1 MLKFFTTRNG
11 KIAVLLTTTVLGLGL
26 MTAGC
31 SDNKSDSSAIDKN
44 KAGIRVRVGVS
55 NAVSKTDTP
64 KSAVM
69 YDIYVL
75 DEDGVAL
82 ADADGVP
89 YGAAYTKDGAGKYGA
104 WSEFNDT
111 RSMRFTVPSELI
123 PKVKGIAV
131 EVYDKILE
139 GDEYADPMGFVFDTN
154 TALVAGN
161 YYTLDNVSDSGPA
174 YMTLEKFL
182 DHAYFDVTT
191 NPSLDKERKV
201 AIGVGNK
208 ITTSGYFSY
217 EINGKYFGYEV
228 EVGSYDLGK
237 SNSYLDIDND
247 KGTITGIA
255 TTSGVQVTP
264 SYPLFKSASVEDLP
278 FTVQVED
285 NK

>member
-55 NAVSKTDTP
+55 NTVSKTDTP

-75 DEDGVAL
+75 DEDGLAL
-82 ADADGVP
+82 ADADGIP
-89 YGAAYTKDGAGKYGA
+89 YGAAYTKEGAGSYGA
-104 WSEFNDT
+104 WSELNDV
-111 RSMRFTVPSELI
+111 RSMRFTVPSEII

-139 GDEYADPMGFVFDTN
+139 GDDDADPMGFVFDTN

-174 YMTLEKFL
+174 YMTLDKFL
-182 DHAYFDVTT
+182 DHTYFDVTT
-191 NPSLDKERKV
+191 NPTLDNDRNV
-201 AIGVGNK
+201 TIGIGNR
-208 ITTSGYFSY
+208 ITTNGYFGY
-217 EINGKYFGYEV
+217 EINGKHFGYSV
-228 EVGSYDLGK
+228 EAGTYDLGK
-237 SNSYLDIDND
+237 SSSYLDIDNE
-247 KGTITGIA
+247 KGIITGIA
-255 TTSGVQVTP
+255 ATSGVQVTP